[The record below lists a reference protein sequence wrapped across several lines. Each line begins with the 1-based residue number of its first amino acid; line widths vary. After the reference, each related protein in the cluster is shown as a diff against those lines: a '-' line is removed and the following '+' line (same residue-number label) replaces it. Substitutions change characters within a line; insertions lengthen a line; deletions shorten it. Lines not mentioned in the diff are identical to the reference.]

1 MKTQTKQC
9 VERTLKSMQNSH
21 TQTNLPAKAS
31 SENTPPPGKE
41 RDPVCGMFVDPHACA
56 GSHTHAGTTYYF
68 CNAKCITKFRD
79 NPTKYLAPTAPSN
92 VEAVAP
98 GTEWICP
105 MDPEVLSDKPG
116 PCPICGMALE
126 PRVPDMRADAGN
138 PELQDM
144 TRRFRLAAWLST
156 PLTAIAMGPML
167 PGIGPYIHAAL
178 GHSAVEWLGYLEWAL
193 ATPVVWYAGLPL
205 MQRGWQSLRSRHFNM
220 FTLIAL
226 GVTAAYGLSLAGLLM
241 PGWFPAA
248 THSAGMAPR
257 YFESSAVII
266 ALVLFGQVIELRA
279 RERTGDAI
287 RALLNL
293 TPPTAHVL
301 RTRDGHDE
309 EVDLEAGQIMVGD
322 QLRVRPGEAFAVD
335 AVVLEGHSSVDESML
350 TGESLPVTRS
360 VGDRV
365 AAGTLNLSGS
375 LRVRASAVGSS
386 TTLARIVQLVA
397 QAQRSRAPVQRL
409 VDRVSAWFVPA
420 VVLASLATLLV
431 WGLAGPEPRWAYA
444 AVNAI
449 AVLVIACPCA
459 LGLAT
464 PMSVMVGIGR
474 GAREGVLVRD
484 AASLETLRAATVL
497 AVDKTGTLT
506 EGRPSLDHVQTVG
519 ALTDNELLGLMA
531 AAESGSEHPIARAI
545 VNGARAR
552 GLNPVSAAD
561 FQAVTGQ
568 GIRATVHGH
577 TVIVGG
583 ESILENTGIALSNHS
598 ALVQAAQQAR
608 RSGSIVVWA
617 AVDQS
622 LAGFAAVR
630 DPARAGAADT
640 LAQLR
645 AEGMRVVVLTGD
657 HRSTAEAMAHELG
670 LDPARDVRA
679 QVLPEQKADIIRQ
692 LQQEGHIVAFAGD
705 GINDAPALAQA
716 QIGIAMGSGT
726 DVAIEAAAITL
737 LGGDIRAV
745 LRARRLSR
753 DVMRNIRQN
762 LVFAFGYNTLGI
774 PLAAGLLFPTFGIL
788 LSPIWAAAAMSFSSV
803 SVITNAL
810 RLKRSHLEQVQ

>member
-1 MKTQTKQC
+1 
-9 VERTLKSMQNSH
+9 MQDISDMMH
-21 TQTNLPAKAS
+21 AS
-31 SENTPPPGKE
+31 APPPGKE

-56 GSHTHAGTTYYF
+56 GSHAHAGTTYYF
-68 CNAKCITKFRD
+68 CNPKCITKFRD
-79 NPTKYLAPTAPSN
+79 NPSKYLQPAPPS
-92 VEAVAP
+92 ESPIVAP

-105 MDPEVLSDKPG
+105 MDPEVLADKPG

-126 PRVPDMRADAGN
+126 PKVPDLRANADN
-138 PELQDM
+138 PELEDM
-144 TRRFRLAAWLST
+144 SRRLRWAVWFSA
-156 PLTAIAMGPML
+156 PLVVVAMGPML
-167 PGIGPYIHAAL
+167 PGVGPHIHSAL
-178 GHSAVEWLGYLEWAL
+178 GHRAMNWLGFLEWAL
-193 ATPVVWYAGLPL
+193 ATPVVWYAGFPL
-205 MQRGWQSLRSRHFNM
+205 LQRGWQSVRSRNLNM

-226 GVTAAYGLSLAGLLM
+226 GVIAAYSLSLAGLLL

-248 THSAGMAPR
+248 TYSAGMAPR

-287 RALLNL
+287 RALLKL
-293 TPPTAHVL
+293 TPQTAHVL
-301 RTRDGHDE
+301 RMRDGHE
-309 EVDLEAGQIMVGD
+309 EEQDLEAGQIAVGD

-335 AVVLEGHSSVDESML
+335 AVVLDGLSSVDESML

-420 VVLASLATLLV
+420 VVLASIATLLV

-484 AASLETLRAATVL
+484 AASLEALRAATVL

-506 EGRPSLDHVQTVG
+506 EGRPSLDRVQTDG
-519 ALTDNELLGLMA
+519 SSTENELLSLIA
-531 AAESGSEHPIARAI
+531 TAEGGSEHPIARAI

-552 GLNPVSAAD
+552 GVVLQAPDD
-561 FQAVTGQ
+561 FQTIAGQ
-568 GIRATVHGH
+568 GIRATVHGRA
-577 TVIVGG
+577 VVVGG
-583 ESILENTGIALSNHS
+583 ESMLEKAGIALSNYPT
-598 ALVQAAQQAR
+598 LVQAAQQAR
-608 RSGSIVVWA
+608 QSGAIVVWA
-617 AVDQS
+617 AVAHS

-645 AEGMRVVVLTGD
+645 AQGMRVVVLTGD
-657 HRSTAEAMAHELG
+657 HRSTAEAMARELG
-670 LDPARDVRA
+670 LDPIRDVRA

-692 LQQEGHIVAFAGD
+692 LQQEGHIVAFDGD

-745 LRARRLSR
+745 LRARQLSR

-774 PLAAGLLFPTFGIL
+774 PLAAGLLYPALGIL

-810 RLKRSHLEQVQ
+810 RLKRSHPE